1 MKNQSSKRNRKWL
14 ESSDKI
20 KMLVPKV
27 RTRWETDWGYVKS
40 IVLMLTYGIIEEL
53 LEEAIAWGIT
63 ALAAKAL
70 SIVVIITLTGVIKVS
85 AKNSMK
91 GLIVLLKPVVKKF
104 TYEQGNDKTTKLVSF
119 FRRIFRM
126 DNKENKKVDV
136 KGFFVKLFAYLKRNV
151 KTNTATISNI
161 ISSLGAGALTTGG
174 FIVGGVQVPQWSTY
188 VIGAIV
194 TVIMFV
200 LTQLGVNGKGLE
212 TQEQYDKRKENEA
225 AAKAVKRAEKE
236 KAKAEKQ
243 EKEAIKK
250 QLEVEEQAQEEAK
263 KELLKQEQEAEAKK
277 QEAERNAKIAQI
289 KAEYQAAVARGE
301 FSGTLIEYL
310 NRK

>member
-27 RTRWETDWGYVKS
+27 QTRLAADWGYVKS

-188 VIGAIV
+188 VIGALV

-225 AAKAVKRAEKE
+225 AAKAVKLAEKE

-289 KAEYQAAVARGE
+289 KAEYQTAVARGE

>member
-1 MKNQSSKRNRKWL
+1 MKNQSSKNNRKWS

-27 RTRWETDWGYVKS
+27 RTRLEADWGYVKS

-174 FIVGGVQVPQWSTY
+174 FIVGGVQVPKWSTY

-225 AAKAVKRAEKE
+225 AAKAVKLAEKE

>member
-27 RTRWETDWGYVKS
+27 RTRWATDWGYVKS

-119 FRRIFRM
+119 
-126 DNKENKKVDV
+126 
-136 KGFFVKLFAYLKRNV
+136 
-151 KTNTATISNI
+151 
-161 ISSLGAGALTTGG
+161 LG
-174 FIVGGVQVPQWSTY
+174 
-188 VIGAIV
+188 
-194 TVIMFV
+194 
-200 LTQLGVNGKGLE
+200 
-212 TQEQYDKRKENEA
+212 
-225 AAKAVKRAEKE
+225 
-236 KAKAEKQ
+236 
-243 EKEAIKK
+243 
-250 QLEVEEQAQEEAK
+250 
-263 KELLKQEQEAEAKK
+263 
-277 QEAERNAKIAQI
+277 
-289 KAEYQAAVARGE
+289 
-301 FSGTLIEYL
+301 EYL
-310 NRK
+310 GWITKKTRKLMSKASS

>member
-1 MKNQSSKRNRKWL
+1 MKDQSSKNNRKWS

-27 RTRWETDWGYVKS
+27 QTRLETDWGYVKS

-174 FIVGGVQVPQWSTY
+174 FIVGGVQIPQWSTY

-225 AAKAVKRAEKE
+225 AAKAVKLAEKE

>member
-1 MKNQSSKRNRKWL
+1 
-14 ESSDKI
+14 
-20 KMLVPKV
+20 
-27 RTRWETDWGYVKS
+27 
-40 IVLMLTYGIIEEL
+40 
-53 LEEAIAWGIT
+53 
-63 ALAAKAL
+63 
-70 SIVVIITLTGVIKVS
+70 
-85 AKNSMK
+85 
-91 GLIVLLKPVVKKF
+91 
-104 TYEQGNDKTTKLVSF
+104 
-119 FRRIFRM
+119 M
-126 DNKENKKVDV
+126 DNKENNKVDV

-161 ISSLGAGALTTGG
+161 ISSLGAGALTAGG

-225 AAKAVKRAEKE
+225 AAKAVKLAEKE